1 MLNVDMWVY
10 SCQGLSI
17 LYSKIL
23 YKILI
28 FFTLFFY
35 STKYIFLCLKRHTLF
50 KKKKNG
56 NNGYFSHFPYI
67 YPKLVSVI
75 TEMDFSLLWKR
86 AEKYI
91 QKFDNSSG
99 LNSLSLKKK
108 MDKKKRVKDLFIKKS
123 QISIKMK
130 AFKRL

>member
-1 MLNVDMWVY
+1 M
-10 SCQGLSI
+10 
-17 LYSKIL
+17 
-23 YKILI
+23 
-28 FFTLFFY
+28 
-35 STKYIFLCLKRHTLF
+35 
-50 KKKKNG
+50 
-56 NNGYFSHFPYI
+56 
-67 YPKLVSVI
+67 SVI